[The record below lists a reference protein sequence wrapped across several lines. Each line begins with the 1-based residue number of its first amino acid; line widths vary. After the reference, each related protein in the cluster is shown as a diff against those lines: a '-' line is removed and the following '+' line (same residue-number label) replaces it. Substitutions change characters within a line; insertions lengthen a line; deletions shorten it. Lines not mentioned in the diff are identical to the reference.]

1 MPVPKL
7 PKSSPFA
14 NIKKWL
20 HEKNKTVILNPV
32 DGSSTTTK
40 EKTINV
46 SNLEKILTKTHAPDG
61 EINIIVDAVNDLI
74 ERVTQ
79 NEADIEANFD
89 WIEEVEMRLE
99 VVEQTMSTIGHN
111 HQFVGGMPGTVFPST
126 GRKGGSVRKM
136 QPGGRTQPV
145 PTSMKQ
151 WKQKLIDEIKDLQN
165 TGG

>member
-89 WIEEVEMRLE
+89 WIEEIEMRLDT
-99 VVEQTMSTIGHN
+99 TMSTIGHT
-111 HQFVGGMPGTVFPST
+111 HSVSSAPGMTTPST

-136 QPGGRTQPV
+136 QSGGEFTKPV

-151 WKQKLIDEIKDLQN
+151 WKQKLIAEIKDLQN
-165 TGG
+165 TSG

>member
-14 NIKKWL
+14 TISKWL
-20 HEKNKTVILNPV
+20 YERNKTVILNPI
-32 DGSSTTTK
+32 DGSSTVTK
-40 EKTINV
+40 EKKINV

-89 WIEEVEMRLE
+89 WIEEIEMRLDT
-99 VVEQTMSTIGHN
+99 TMSGIGHT
-111 HQFVGGMPGTVFPST
+111 HVVPGVASTLPST

-136 QPGGRTQPV
+136 QPGGRTQPI
-145 PTSMKQ
+145 PISHKK
-151 WKQKLIDEIKDLQN
+151 WKQKLIDEIKVLQN
-165 TGG
+165 TSG

>member
-14 NIKKWL
+14 NISKWL
-20 HEKNKTVILNPV
+20 YEKNKTVILNPI

-61 EINIIVDAVNDLI
+61 EINIIVDEVNDLGR
-74 ERVTQ
+74 RVTQ
-79 NEADIEANFD
+79 NERDILELD
-89 WIEEVEMRLE
+89 RRITEIEL
-99 VVEQTMSTIGHN
+99 TMSSIGHT
-111 HQFVGGMPGTVFPST
+111 HVVPGVASTLPST

-151 WKQKLIDEIKDLQN
+151 WKQKLISEIKALQN
-165 TGG
+165 TSG

>member
-14 NIKKWL
+14 NISKWL
-20 HEKNKTVILNPV
+20 YEKNKTVILNPI

-61 EINIIVDAVNDLI
+61 EINIIVDEVNDLGT
-74 ERVTQ
+74 RVTQ
-79 NEADIEANFD
+79 NELDIGEIFQ
-89 WIEEVEMRLE
+89 RLDF
-99 VVEQTMSTIGHN
+99 VEQTMSSIGHG
-111 HQFVGGMPGTVFPST
+111 HGFAGTGAVLPST

-136 QPGGRTQPV
+136 QSGGEFTRPI
-145 PTSMKQ
+145 PISHIE
-151 WKQKLIDEIKDLQN
+151 WKQKLIAEIKDLQN